1 MRIDWWT
8 LALQAANFLVLVWL
22 LQHFLY
28 RPVQGII
35 AERQQRTDSVIA
47 EANAAKAAAE
57 LLREELEQQGGAIAR
72 ERDQALEQAHAR
84 AKREAS
90 ELLEHSRAEAQKLLA
105 EERRRVE
112 QERAEA
118 AEALRQQTIELGVAV
133 ARRLL
138 AEAADGGL
146 EAPFLERALA
156 KLQSL
161 SEPERRELITHLAD
175 GEAVRVTTARPLEP
189 AASEA
194 FRQKLE
200 GLLGPGTI
208 VQFDDDPA
216 LIAGAEL
223 HFPHTILRHSWRD
236 SLREIEVELL
246 KRDGRPQGL
255 A

>member
-28 RPVQGII
+28 RPVLGII
-35 AERQQRTDSVIA
+35 AERQQRTENVIA
-47 EANAAKAAAE
+47 QANAAKAAAE
-57 LLREELEQQGGAIAR
+57 QLREGLEQQRGAIAK
-72 ERDQALEQAHAR
+72 ERDQALEEAHAR
-84 AKREAS
+84 ATREAS
-90 ELLEHSRAEAQKLLA
+90 DLLERARTAAEQLLT
-105 EERRRVE
+105 EERRRIE

-118 AEALRQQTIELGVAV
+118 TEALRQQTIELGVAV

-146 EAPFLERALA
+146 EGPFLGRALT

-161 SEPERRELITHLAD
+161 TESEHRELIAQLAD
-175 GEAVRVTTARPLEP
+175 GEAIRVTTARPLEQ

-194 FRQKLE
+194 FRQKLQD
-200 GLLGPGTI
+200 LLGPGTI
-208 VQFDDDPA
+208 VQFADDAA

-236 SLREIEVELL
+236 SLREIEEEL